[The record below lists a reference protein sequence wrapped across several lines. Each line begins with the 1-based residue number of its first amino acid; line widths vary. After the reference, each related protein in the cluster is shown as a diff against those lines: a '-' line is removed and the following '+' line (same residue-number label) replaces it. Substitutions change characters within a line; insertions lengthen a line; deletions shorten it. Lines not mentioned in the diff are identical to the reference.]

1 MKIPLAHYLKPR
13 TLDEIIGQDEI
24 VGKDSFLRKAIERDK
39 LPSMIFYGPPGC
51 GKTSLAS
58 VISLMTNS
66 EFKVMNAVSA
76 GIGDLRKVIKEAEE
90 NLNSIFQKRTILFID
105 EIHRFNKKQQD
116 FLLPYVE
123 DGTIILIGAT
133 TENPSFEVNSAL
145 LSRSQVVIF
154 RTLEKEDILK
164 ILKQGQAKIL
174 KIKEAKKGI
183 EENILKIIAEYSKG
197 DSRFAWNIYEL
208 LLEEIKNGERVDKE
222 LVKSLIKNKALLYDK
237 NGQEHY
243 NIISALHKSM
253 RNSDP
258 DAAAY

>member
-13 TLDEIIGQDEI
+13 SLDEIIGQDEI

-58 VISLMTNS
+58 VISLVTNS
-66 EFKVMNAVSA
+66 EFEVVNAVSA
-76 GIGDLRKVIKEAEE
+76 GIADLRKIIKRANES
-90 NLNSIFQKRTILFID
+90 LQSIFQKKTILFID

-145 LSRSQVVIF
+145 LSRSQVVVF
-154 RTLEKEDILK
+154 RSLEKEDIYK
-164 ILKQGQAKIL
+164 ILKQGQNKIL
-174 KIKEAKKGI
+174 RIKEAKTGVDDT
-183 EENILKIIAEYSKG
+183 ILKIISEYSKG
-197 DSRFAWNIYEL
+197 DARFA
-208 LLEEIKNGERVDKE
+208 
-222 LVKSLIKNKALLYDK
+222 
-237 NGQEHY
+237 
-243 NIISALHKSM
+243 
-253 RNSDP
+253 
-258 DAAAY
+258 